1 MHDYD
6 IEDDQMSRPW
16 LNRKPILV
24 LTIFTLVCM
33 VIVPIVSP
41 FEGVAAQSQDQT
53 QYYSRQFSWEYGG
66 HHWVWN
72 LTIPVSLYAAYK
84 TVPDSVRVRIGP
96 EDFGY
101 FTTTQDSYIQTL
113 AEKLNQSA
121 TDAGYGS
128 YDEVNFVLAFVQ
140 NIPYMTDNESTGY
153 QSYPRFPV
161 ETLVDHVGDCKS
173 HSTLFASLM
182 LSLDFGTVYINPP
195 DHLAIGILGND
206 LKGTY
211 WNYTG
216 RTYYYCETTGVGF
229 KIGDLPQEFD
239 GQTAKVFPIDQT
251 IQYTPNLDGITFTN
265 PDTNPTT
272 TSAPLNPTPTSTQ
285 GPIPLSSPSVA
296 APTAQTALPISFNL
310 ISQNLAMFVIVVVAV
325 AICIVFAV
333 RSVRSPKEE
342 PTTET
347 IQTQPTPAET
357 ESSDIEGEKFCIF
370 CGSSNKGY
378 AAFCEKCGK
387 KIA

>member
-6 IEDDQMSRPW
+6 TEDDQMSRPW
-16 LNRKPILV
+16 LNRKPIV
-24 LTIFTLVCM
+24 MLTFFALVCI
-33 VIVPIVSP
+33 VIVPVVGP
-41 FEGVAAQSQDQT
+41 FENVAAQSQDQT
-53 QYYSRQFSWEYGG
+53 QYYLREFSWEYGG

-72 LTIPVSLYAAYK
+72 LSIPATLYAAYK
-84 TVPDSVRVRIGP
+84 AVPDSTRVRIGP

-101 FTTTQDSYIQTL
+101 FTTTQDSYIHTL
-113 AEKLNQSA
+113 ALKLNETA
-121 TDAGYGS
+121 TQAGYGS

-140 NIPYMTDNESTGY
+140 NIPYMTDNQSTGY

-173 HSTLFASLM
+173 HSTLFAALT
-182 LSLDFGTVYINPP
+182 LSLGFGTVYINPP

-211 WNYTG
+211 WTYNDDN
-216 RTYYYCETTGVGF
+216 YYYCETTGVGF

-251 IQYTPNLDGITFTN
+251 LQYLPNLDGITFTN
-265 PDTNPTT
+265 PDPYPTT
-272 TSAPLNPTPTSTQ
+272 TAATPTPTSAPTNQ
-285 GPIPLSSPSVA
+285 PNPLTSPSVA
-296 APTAQTALPISFNL
+296 APTAQTALPISGI
-310 ISQNLAMFVIVVVAV
+310 ISEAPILFIIVVAAV

-333 RSVRSPKEE
+333 RSVRTPKEQ
-342 PTTET
+342 PTPET
-347 IQTQPTPAET
+347 VQTQPTIAET
-357 ESSDIEGEKFCIF
+357 ESSDTEENKFCIF
-370 CGSSNKGY
+370 CGSGNKGY
-378 AAFCEKCGK
+378 AAYCEKCGK